1 MKPITYNFD
10 QIIERRNTSSIKWK
24 QYSEDVLPL
33 WVADMDFLT
42 PDPIRDAIHS
52 MLDRGV
58 LGYEFLQ
65 PSTKEVVARRMEHL
79 YGWKV
84 DPEWVVSTTGVVSG
98 FNIAAR
104 AICQPGDGVLI
115 HTPVYNM
122 FYSLFEHL
130 HVIQQPVP
138 ITLREEGNVIYPELD
153 MERFASAFD
162 SSNAKTRMF
171 LFCHPHNP
179 LGRVFTLRELQQMAE
194 LSLQHEAMIVSDEI
208 HSELLLDDSV
218 HIPIATLSPEIADK
232 TITLIA
238 ASKTF
243 NTAGL
248 FCAFA
253 IIPNAELRTR
263 YQKANDEITGHVS
276 SVGLVASEAA
286 FSGEC
291 DEWLAEL
298 RIYLKENRD
307 FVVEYLTENFPDAKF
322 TIPQATYLQ
331 WIDFGEYLKSGKMNK
346 PPFDFF
352 LENAKVALS
361 NGKIF
366 GDSCENF
373 VRLNFASPRQ
383 IVAEGL
389 ERMLLSLPPVS

>member
-1 MKPITYNFD
+1 MKYNFD
-10 QIIERRNTSSIKWK
+10 QIIERRDTDSIKWK
-24 QYSEDVLPL
+24 QYPEDVLPL

-42 PDPIRDAIHS
+42 PEPIRSAIQA

-65 PSTKEVVARRMEHL
+65 PRTKEVVARRMERL
-79 YGWKV
+79 YGWQV
-84 DPEWVVSTTGVVSG
+84 NPDWVVATTGVVSG
-98 FNIAAR
+98 FNISAR

-115 HTPVYNM
+115 HTPAYNM
-122 FYSLFEHL
+122 FYTLYPNL
-130 HVIQQPVP
+130 GLVQQSAP
-138 ITLREEGNVIYPELD
+138 IAFPAEGNILHPKLD
-153 MERFASAFD
+153 MEGFAKVFHSN
-162 SSNAKTRMF
+162 NAKTRMF

-179 LGRVFTLRELQQMAE
+179 LGKVFSREELQAMAE
-194 LSLQHEAMIVSDEI
+194 ICLQNDVMIVSDEI
-208 HSELLLDDSV
+208 HSELLLDGPQ
-218 HIPIATLSPEIADK
+218 HIPMATLSPEIADK

-253 IIPNAELRTR
+253 IISNTELRDR
-263 YQKANDEITGHVS
+263 YQKANDAITGHVS

-291 DEWLAEL
+291 DDWLNEL
-298 RIYLKENRD
+298 RIYLKDNRD

-331 WIDFGEYLKSGKMNK
+331 WVDFSEYVNAGKIYKM
-346 PPFDFF
+346 PFDYF
-352 LENAKVALS
+352 LENAKVALRS
-361 NGKIF
+361 GKVF
-366 GDSCENF
+366 GEGCQNY

-383 IVAEGL
+383 MVAEAL
-389 ERMLLSLPPVS
+389 ERMFLSLK

>member
-1 MKPITYNFD
+1 MRYNFD
-10 QIIERRNTSSIKWK
+10 QIIERRNTDSIKWK
-24 QYSEDVLPL
+24 QYPEDVLPL

-42 PDPIRDAIHS
+42 PDPIRNAIRA

-65 PSTKEVVARRMEHL
+65 PRTKEVVARRMERL
-79 YGWKV
+79 YGWQV
-84 DPEWVVSTTGVVSG
+84 DPSWVVATTGVVSG
-98 FNIAAR
+98 FNIATR

-122 FYSLFEHL
+122 FYSLYQHL
-130 HVIQQPVP
+130 NVVQQSVP
-138 ITLREEGNVIYPELD
+138 ITLREEENVLHPELE
-153 MERFASAFD
+153 MEIFARAFH
-162 SSNAKTRMF
+162 SNHARTRMF

-179 LGRVFTLRELQQMAE
+179 LGRVFARQELQAMAE
-194 LSLQHEAMIVSDEI
+194 VCLQNEAIIVSDEI
-208 HSELLLDDSV
+208 HSELLLENIR

-253 IIPNAELRTR
+253 IIPNDELRTR
-263 YQKANDEITGHVS
+263 FQKVNDEITGHVS
-276 SVGLVASEAA
+276 NVGLVASEAA

-291 DEWLAEL
+291 DDWLAEL
-298 RIYLKENRD
+298 RIYLKANRD

-322 TIPQATYLQ
+322 TIPLATYLQ
-331 WIDFGEYLKSGKMNK
+331 WIDFGEYVKTGSMDKL
-346 PPFDFF
+346 PYDYF
-352 LENAKVALS
+352 LEKAKVALS
-361 NGKIF
+361 NGKFF
-366 GDSCENF
+366 GEGCENY
-373 VRLNFASPRQ
+373 VRLNFGSPRQ
-383 IVAEGL
+383 MIAEGL